1 MDSAT
6 SARSVDCGFRHSAS
20 ISCSRTSAREAPG
33 RLQAEHARGCANLYI
48 DRIVDLCN
56 LSKNVDPL
64 ADVCKLPHITDPIE
78 KLGTRRVIRVASI
91 AVNGLQGPFP

>member
-33 RLQAEHARGCANLYI
+33 RLQAEPARGCANLYI

-56 LSKNVDPL
+56 LSKN
-64 ADVCKLPHITDPIE
+64 PIE